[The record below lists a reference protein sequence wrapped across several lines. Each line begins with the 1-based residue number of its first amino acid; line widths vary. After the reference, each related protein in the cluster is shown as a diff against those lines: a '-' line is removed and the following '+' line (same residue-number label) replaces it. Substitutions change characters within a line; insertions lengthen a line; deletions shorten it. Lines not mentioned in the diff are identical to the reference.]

1 MINLNYDIIHK
12 IINAFTYNLIVE
24 LIGYFK
30 IFIVS
35 NPKLNK
41 CNKILMLYRF
51 LILLAIFIWYMF
63 LIFYTLVFLC
73 FFVVFLEWLVLF
85 LCLFPFFECQ
95 MDLSLKINV
104 MHETDDIFNLIVA
117 FQHELIIIE
126 IKFKMWEYTLLGLI
140 DDIGNWFCTFWN
152 E

>member
-1 MINLNYDIIHK
+1 MINLNYDIIYK
-12 IINAFTYNLIVE
+12 IINAFTYNLIEE

-30 IFIVS
+30 IFIIS

-63 LIFYTLVFLC
+63 LIFHTLVFLC
-73 FFVVFLEWLVLF
+73 FFVVFLELLVLF
-85 LCLFPFFECQ
+85 LCLFPFFECL

-104 MHETDDIFNLIVA
+104 MHETDDISNLIVA